1 METGPTGYSDFAP
14 ARSRLAE
21 ELLEAL
27 GEAPKRIPS
36 KLLYD
41 ARGSQ
46 LFEQICEL
54 EEYYLTRTELSIM
67 REYAPAMADALGARS
82 LLVEFG
88 SGAGTKTRLLLD
100 ALEEP
105 TGYVPID
112 ISASALAQSAEQLE
126 RRYPD
131 LEILPVCADY
141 TGEYRIPEAPRAH
154 DRISVYFPGST
165 LGNFTRPEARHFLE
179 HVAKLSGAGGGMLV
193 GIDLDKDPRI
203 LELAYD
209 DPGGVTAAFELNVL
223 ERLNRDF
230 DADFRLAEEDR
241 DVPREPRAA
250 AGPGRRTDGRA
261 RRARAAAGRVRPQV
275 HARELRAAD
284 WRGRI
289 RRGARLDRPRAPLQ
303 RAVPGRSLGGRR
315 RRRAAVACVERPLRY
330 LELLK
335 ISLRASAPRAVGQY
349 RAAEAFF
356 HAELAGRAATSAP
369 VCGLVELPTRSML
382 CRSEPRQRRG
392 SVHSACTLLCL
403 CVFAAAFNYQFI

>member
-67 REYAPAMADALGARS
+67 REHAPAMADALGARS

-179 HVAKLSGAGGGMLV
+179 HVAKLSGAGGGMLTRT
-193 GIDLDKDPRI
+193 P
-203 LELAYD
+203 ASWSS
-209 DPGGVTAAFELNVL
+209 PTMT
-223 ERLNRDF
+223 
-230 DADFRLAEEDR
+230 
-241 DVPREPRAA
+241 RAA
-250 AGPGRRTDGRA
+250 
-261 RRARAAAGRVRPQV
+261 
-275 HARELRAAD
+275 
-284 WRGRI
+284 
-289 RRGARLDRPRAPLQ
+289 
-303 RAVPGRSLGGRR
+303 
-315 RRRAAVACVERPLRY
+315 
-330 LELLK
+330 
-335 ISLRASAPRAVGQY
+335 
-349 RAAEAFF
+349 
-356 HAELAGRAATSAP
+356 
-369 VCGLVELPTRSML
+369 
-382 CRSEPRQRRG
+382 
-392 SVHSACTLLCL
+392 
-403 CVFAAAFNYQFI
+403 

>member
-67 REYAPAMADALGARS
+67 REHAPAMADALGERC

-100 ALEEP
+100 ALVEP

-112 ISASALAQSAEQLE
+112 ISPSALAQSAAQLE

-131 LEILPVCADY
+131 LAILPVCADY

-165 LGNFTRPEARHFLE
+165 LGNFTHREARHFLE
-179 HVAKLSGAGGGMLV
+179 HVAKLSGPGGGMLV
-193 GIDLDKDPRI
+193 GIDLDKDPRV
-203 LELAYD
+203 LEVAYD

-230 DADFRLAEEDR
+230 DADFRVESFAYRCFYEPALKRIEMYLVSLERQRVRVAGQAFEFGE
-241 DVPREPRAA
+241 REPVLIEYAHKF
-250 AGPGRRTDGRA
+250 T
-261 RRARAAAGRVRPQV
+261 
-275 HARELRAAD
+275 
-284 WRGRI
+284 
-289 RRGARLDRPRAPLQ
+289 
-303 RAVPGRSLGGRR
+303 
-315 RRRAAVACVERPLRY
+315 
-330 LELLK
+330 LEGFEQL
-335 ISLRASAPRAVGQY
+335 
-349 RAAEAFF
+349 AAEAGF
-356 HAELAGRAATSAP
+356 
-369 VCGLVELPTRSML
+369 LVERVWTDPARHFSVQYLVTR
-382 CRSEPRQRRG
+382 
-392 SVHSACTLLCL
+392 
-403 CVFAAAFNYQFI
+403 